1 MSKKNNKKK
10 NYYRFDMDMKVM
22 NILASILY
30 IAFYIYVFA
39 SSYIFSNSYFNTF
52 EFDFLGLMGL
62 FVYLVLHELCH
73 GLGYALF
80 AKDKKNIKFGAILEK
95 GVFYAMCQE
104 EINKKE
110 IIVSLIFPVLIL
122 TLIPLP
128 FALYLKSSVLLFY
141 AITNLIG
148 AIGDI
153 FMIILIFK
161 LPKDITY
168 IDFDNNIGAYFICDE
183 DISSITSFGL
193 NCAKTDTYDEKLID
207 KSIPRVY
214 ISPSSKKY
222 FLIFAILIILLF
234 IINMI

>member
-1 MSKKNNKKK
+1 MAKKNNKKK
-10 NYYRFDMDMKVM
+10 NYYRFDMDIKLM
-22 NILASILY
+22 NILASIFY
-30 IAFYIYVFA
+30 IAFFI
-39 SSYIFSNSYFNTF
+39 YIFSNSYFNTF
-52 EFDFLGLMGL
+52 EFDFLALMGL
-62 FVYLVLHELCH
+62 FVYFGLHELCH

-104 EINKKE
+104 EINKKG
-110 IIVSLIFPVLIL
+110 IIVSLIFPILIL

-153 FMIILIFK
+153 LMIILIFK

-183 DISSITSFGL
+183 DISSITSLGL
-193 NCAKTDTYDEKLID
+193 KCAKTDSYEEKLID
-207 KSIPRVY
+207 KSIPRIY

-222 FLIFAILIILLF
+222 FIIFAVLIILLF